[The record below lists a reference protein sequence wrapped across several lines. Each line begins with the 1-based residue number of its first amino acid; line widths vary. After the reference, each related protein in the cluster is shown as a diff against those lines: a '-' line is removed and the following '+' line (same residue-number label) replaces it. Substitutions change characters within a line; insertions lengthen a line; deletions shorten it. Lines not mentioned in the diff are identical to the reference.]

1 MSKTNHRAT
10 TNHSD
15 HKTRTV
21 IPLHHDLVLTGA
33 QARTLWEICTLVTYS
48 DGFTYSPEQEALCA
62 FIADSAGSSASDRA
76 FCLARAEQRERA
88 EIARYCERRAAA

>member
-1 MSKTNHRAT
+1 MSKAIHAAT
-10 TNHSD
+10 TNHSN
-15 HKTRTV
+15 HKTGTV
-21 IPLHHDLVLTGA
+21 IPMPQELLLTGA

-62 FIADSAGSSASDRA
+62 FIADSSGSSASDRA

>member
-1 MSKTNHRAT
+1 MSKATNRAN

-15 HKTRTV
+15 RKTATV
-21 IPLHHDLVLTGA
+21 IPLHHDLVLSGA

-62 FIADSAGSSASDRA
+62 FIADAAGSAIDRLR
-76 FCLARAEQRERA
+76 CLTRADERERA
-88 EIARYCERRAAA
+88 AIAGYARRAAA